1 MGEIM
6 WSFIARTLEI
16 TTILLIAAIGELL
29 DQRAGVL
36 NVAIDGLML
45 FGAAFGFVVA
55 LGSGSLLLGFIAG
68 TVAGGIF
75 GFLHGLFSI
84 TLKVN
89 QVVSA
94 MGVWIFAMGFVTY
107 WADPH
112 SGPLPRELS
121 SPRIGGLLSPLF
133 FLAIALVFIV
143 WFILFKTHLGLKI
156 RSVGEDP
163 SVAEATGIN
172 VVRIRYLCVVVG
184 GLLGGLSGAFLSLT
198 YFGIWGH
205 LLTGGLGWIA
215 LALVLFSLWRPRILL
230 IGALIYGAV
239 WQFSISPGAIIPGL
253 GIPLGIL
260 RMFPFIATIVILVV
274 VSTPKF
280 RRKWGLAKP
289 AALGLPYVKE

>member
-1 MGEIM
+1 M
-6 WSFIARTLEI
+6 WSFIARSLEI
-16 TTILLIAAIGELL
+16 ATILLIAGIGELL
-29 DQRAGVL
+29 NQRAGVL
-36 NVAIDGLML
+36 NVGIEGLML

-94 MGVWIFAMGFVTY
+94 MGIWIFAIGFTTY
-107 WADPH
+107 WADPY
-112 SGPLPRELS
+112 SGPLKLY

-133 FLAIALVFIV
+133 FLAVALVFIV

-184 GLLGGLSGAFLSLT
+184 GLLGGLAGAFLSLA

-205 LLTGGLGWIA
+205 LMTGGIGWIA
-215 LALVLFSLWRPRILL
+215 LALVLFSLWRPLILL
-230 IGALIYGAV
+230 VGALIYGV
-239 WQFSISPGAIIPGL
+239 IWQFSISPGAIIPGL
-253 GIPLGIL
+253 GIPLGII
-260 RMFPFIATIVILVV
+260 RMFPFIATLVV
-274 VSTPKF
+274 LTVISTPKF
-280 RRKWGLAKP
+280 RRKFGLAKP